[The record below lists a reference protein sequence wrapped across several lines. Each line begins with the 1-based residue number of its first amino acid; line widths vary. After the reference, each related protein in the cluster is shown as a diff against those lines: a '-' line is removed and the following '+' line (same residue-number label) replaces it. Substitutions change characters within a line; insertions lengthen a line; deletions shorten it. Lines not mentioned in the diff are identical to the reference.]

1 MGHLTTRD
9 AYKNLEERINWFTQG
24 APPSETLYKILQ
36 VLYTEKEAKWVA
48 LLPVRPF
55 TLKRAARIWGTTEA
69 KAEKLLDHLCDKA
82 LLVDSDY
89 HGERQF
95 VMPPPMAG
103 FIEFALMRTRGD
115 IDQKYLSE
123 LYYQYMN
130 VEEDFVK
137 DLFYATETRLG
148 RVFVQEPVLTNDK
161 MNHILDYERATH
173 IVKEARYIGLG
184 TCYCRHKMYHN
195 GHPCEIDA
203 PWDVCL
209 TFDNVARSLAEHGGY
224 ARLISKEEAMDALE
238 RSYASNLVQIGEN
251 VREHP
256 AFICNCCGCC
266 CEALQAARRFSPMQ
280 PVATTNYIPEVSL
293 EKCVGCGKCAEVCPI
308 LAISLKEEMAE
319 EQTRKTERQEAG
331 RSEGMIRAAG
341 GTEGMVQ
348 AAGGTEGMVQAA
360 GGTESMVRVT
370 GESGT
375 GTQGISG
382 ARKVKKHARID
393 TEICLGCGVCARN
406 CPTKAIELKHRP
418 IQVITPVNST
428 HRFVLQAI
436 EKGTLQN
443 LIFDNQAF
451 ANHRAMAAVFGTI
464 LKLPPVK
471 QALASKQFKSV
482 YLDRLLSMQK
492 KAGKAG
498 KG

>member
-1 MGHLTTRD
+1 MGHLTTKD

-24 APPSETLYKILQ
+24 APQSATLYKILQ
-36 VLYTEKEAKWVA
+36 VLYTEKEAKWVS

-55 TLKRAARIWGTTEA
+55 TLKRAAKIWGTTEA
-69 KAEKLLDHLCDKA
+69 KAEKLLDHLCEKA
-82 LLVDSDY
+82 LLVDSEY
-89 HGERQF
+89 HGQRQF

-137 DLFYATETRLG
+137 DLFFATETRLG
-148 RVFVQEPVLTNDK
+148 RVYVQEPVLTNDK
-161 MNHILDYERATH
+161 TNHILDYERATH
-173 IVKEARYIGLG
+173 IIEEAEYIGVG
-184 TCYCRHKMYHN
+184 TCYCRHKMYHA

-209 TFDNVARSLAEHGGY
+209 TFDNVARSLAQHGDY
-224 ARLISKEEAMDALE
+224 TRLISKEEAREVLE
-238 RSYASNLVQIGEN
+238 LSYESNLVQIGEN

-266 CEALQAARRFSPMQ
+266 CEALQAARKFSPMQ
-280 PVATTNYIPEVSL
+280 PVATTNYIPKIAL
-293 EKCVGCGKCAEVCPI
+293 EKCVGCGKCASVCPI
-308 LAISLKEEMAE
+308 LAISMKEREN
-319 EQTRKTERQEAG
+319 QP
-331 RSEGMIRAAG
+331 EGEKKKKFAA
-341 GTEGMVQ
+341 V
-348 AAGGTEGMVQAA
+348 
-360 GGTESMVRVT
+360 
-370 GESGT
+370 
-375 GTQGISG
+375 
-382 ARKVKKHARID
+382 D

-406 CPTKAIELKHRP
+406 CPTKAIELERRP

-464 LKLPPVK
+464 LKLPPLK

-482 YLDRLLSMQK
+482 YLDKLLSMQK
-492 KAGKAG
+492 KKEI
-498 KG
+498 K

>member
-24 APPSETLYKILQ
+24 APPSDTLYKILQ
-36 VLYTEKEAKWVA
+36 VLYTEKEAKWA
-48 LLPVRPF
+48 SLLPVRPF
-55 TLKRAARIWGTTEA
+55 TLKKAAKIWGTTEA
-69 KAEKLLDHLCDKA
+69 KAEKLLDRLCEKA
-82 LLVDSDY
+82 LLVDSEY
-89 HGERQF
+89 HGQRQF

-115 IDQKYLSE
+115 IDQKYLSN

-130 VEEDFVK
+130 VEEDFIK
-137 DLFYATETRLG
+137 DLFFVTETRLG
-148 RVFVQEPVLTNDK
+148 RVFVQEPVLTNTK
-161 MNHILDYERATH
+161 TNHILDYERATH
-173 IVKEARYIGLG
+173 IVEEAEYIGLG
-184 TCYCRHKMYHN
+184 TCYCRHKMYHA

-209 TFDNVARSLAEHGGY
+209 TFDNVARSLAEHGEY
-224 ARLISKEEAMDALE
+224 ARLISKEEAKDALE

-266 CEALQAARRFSPMQ
+266 CEALQAARHFSPMQ
-280 PVATTNYIPEVSL
+280 PVATTNYIPKISAN
-293 EKCVGCGKCAEVCPI
+293 KCIGCGKCAKVCPI
-308 LAISLKEEMAE
+308 LAITMKHED
-319 EQTRKTERQEAG
+319 QP
-331 RSEGMIRAAG
+331 
-341 GTEGMVQ
+341 
-348 AAGGTEGMVQAA
+348 
-360 GGTESMVRVT
+360 
-370 GESGT
+370 
-375 GTQGISG
+375 
-382 ARKVKKHARID
+382 KKHPHID

-406 CPTKAIELKHRP
+406 CPTGAIQLERRP
-418 IQVITPVNST
+418 VQVITPVNST

-464 LKLPPVK
+464 LKLPPLK
-471 QALASKQFKSV
+471 QALASKQFKSI
-482 YLDRLLSMQK
+482 YLDKLLSMQK
-492 KAGKAG
+492 KQKSTD
-498 KG
+498 

>member
-1 MGHLTTRD
+1 MGHLTTKD
-9 AYKNLEERINWFTQG
+9 AYKSLEERINWFTQG
-24 APPSETLYKILQ
+24 APASETLYKILQ

-55 TLKRAARIWGTTEA
+55 TLKKAAKIWGTSEA
-69 KAEKLLDHLCDKA
+69 KAEKLLDHLCEKA
-82 LLVDSDY
+82 LLVDSNY

-123 LYYQYMN
+123 LYYQYMY

-137 DLFYATETRLG
+137 DLFFATETRLG

-161 MNHILDYERATH
+161 TNHILDYERATH
-173 IVKEARYIGLG
+173 IIEEAKYIGVG
-184 TCYCRHKMYHN
+184 TCYCRHKMYHA
-195 GHPCEIDA
+195 GHPCEINA

-224 ARLISKEEAMDALE
+224 TRLISKEEAKDVLE
-238 RSYASNLVQIGEN
+238 LSYESNLVQIGEN

-266 CEALQAARRFSPMQ
+266 CEALQAARKFSPMQ
-280 PVATTNYIPEVSL
+280 PVATTNYIP
-293 EKCVGCGKCAEVCPI
+293 KINRDTCVACGKCAKVCPI
-308 LAISLKEEMAE
+308 LAISMK
-319 EQTRKTERQEAG
+319 KG
-331 RSEGMIRAAG
+331 SSEKAQP
-341 GTEGMVQ
+341 V
-348 AAGGTEGMVQAA
+348 
-360 GGTESMVRVT
+360 
-370 GESGT
+370 
-375 GTQGISG
+375 
-382 ARKVKKHARID
+382 ID
-393 TEICLGCGVCARN
+393 EEICLGCGVCARN
-406 CPTKAIELKHRP
+406 CPTKAIHLEKRP

-443 LIFDNQAF
+443 LVFDNQAF

-464 LKLPPVK
+464 LKLPPMK
-471 QALASKQFKSV
+471 QALASKQFKSI
-482 YLDRLLSMQK
+482 YLDKLLSVYAK
-492 KAGKAG
+492 KKNRSE
-498 KG
+498 K

>member
-1 MGHLTTRD
+1 MGHLTTKD
-9 AYKNLEERINWFTQG
+9 AYKSLEERINWFTQG
-24 APPSETLYKILQ
+24 APPSEALYKILQ

-55 TLKRAARIWGTTEA
+55 TLKKAAKIWGTTEA
-69 KAEKLLDHLCDKA
+69 KAEKLLDHLCEKA
-82 LLVDSDY
+82 LLVDSEY
-89 HGERQF
+89 HGQRQF

-137 DLFYATETRLG
+137 DLFFATETRLG
-148 RVFVQEPVLTNDK
+148 RVYVQEPVLMNDK
-161 MNHILDYERATH
+161 TNHILDYERATH
-173 IVKEARYIGLG
+173 IVEEADYIGLG
-184 TCYCRHKMYHN
+184 TCYCRHKMYHA

-209 TFDNVARSLAEHGGY
+209 TFDNVARSLSEHGGY
-224 ARLISKEEAMDALE
+224 ARLISKEEAKEVLE
-238 RSYASNLVQIGEN
+238 LSYESNLVQIGEN

-266 CEALQAARRFSPMQ
+266 CEALQAARKFSPMQ
-280 PVATTNYIPEVSL
+280 PVATTNYIPKVSL
-293 EKCVGCGKCAEVCPI
+293 ETCIGCGKCKKVCPI
-308 LAISLKEEMAE
+308 LAISMEEGKPVVDE
-319 EQTRKTERQEAG
+319 
-331 RSEGMIRAAG
+331 
-341 GTEGMVQ
+341 
-348 AAGGTEGMVQAA
+348 
-360 GGTESMVRVT
+360 
-370 GESGT
+370 
-375 GTQGISG
+375 
-382 ARKVKKHARID
+382 
-393 TEICLGCGVCARN
+393 EICLGCGVCARN
-406 CPTKAIELKHRP
+406 CPTKAIELKRRP

-464 LKLPPVK
+464 LRLPPMK

-482 YLDRLLSMQK
+482 YLDKLLSAYRK
-492 KAGKAG
+492 RPA
-498 KG
+498 KGAADE

>member
-36 VLYTEKEAKWVA
+36 VLYTEKEAKWVS

-55 TLKRAARIWGTTEA
+55 TLKRAAKIWRTTEA
-69 KAEKLLDHLCDKA
+69 KAEKLLDHLCEKA
-82 LLVDSDY
+82 LLVDSCY

-115 IDQKYLSE
+115 IDQKYLSQ
-123 LYYQYMN
+123 LYFQYMN

-137 DLFYATETRLG
+137 DLFFATETKLG
-148 RVFVQEPVLTNDK
+148 RVFVQEPVLTSDK
-161 MNHILDYERATH
+161 MTHILDYERATH
-173 IVKEARYIGLG
+173 IVEEASYIGLG
-184 TCYCRHKMYHN
+184 TCYCRHKAYHA
-195 GHPCEIDA
+195 GHPCKMDA

-209 TFDNVARSLAEHGGY
+209 TFDNVARSLAEHGAY
-224 ARLISKEEAMDALE
+224 TRLISKEEALEALE

-280 PVATTNYIPEVSL
+280 PMATTNYIPEVSK
-293 EKCVGCGKCAEVCPI
+293 ETCIGCGKCAKICPI
-308 LAISLKEEMAE
+308 LAVTMEEGS
-319 EQTRKTERQEAG
+319 RQE
-331 RSEGMIRAAG
+331 RPEGTVG
-341 GTEGMVQ
+341 
-348 AAGGTEGMVQAA
+348 
-360 GGTESMVRVT
+360 
-370 GESGT
+370 
-375 GTQGISG
+375 
-382 ARKVKKHARID
+382 KRIAKID
-393 TEICLGCGVCARN
+393 MEICLGCGICARN
-406 CPTKAIELKHRP
+406 CPAKAIELKRRP

-451 ANHRAMAAVFGTI
+451 ASHRAMAAVFGTI

-471 QALASKQFKSV
+471 QALASKQFQSV
-482 YLDRLLSMQK
+482 YLDKLLSMQK
-492 KAGKAG
+492 KQTE
-498 KG
+498 

>member
-1 MGHLTTRD
+1 MGHLTTKD
-9 AYKNLEERINWFTQG
+9 AYKNLEDRINWFTQG
-24 APPSETLYKILQ
+24 APASETLYKILQ

-55 TLKRAARIWGTTEA
+55 TLKRAAKIWGTTEA
-69 KAEKLLDHLCDKA
+69 KAERLLDHLCEKA

-137 DLFYATETRLG
+137 DLFFATETRLG
-148 RVFVQEPVLTNDK
+148 RVYVQEPVLTNEK
-161 MNHILDYERATH
+161 TNHILDYERATH
-173 IVKEARYIGLG
+173 IVEEAKYIGLG
-184 TCYCRHKMYHN
+184 TCYCRHKMYHA

-203 PWDVCL
+203 PWEVCL
-209 TFDNVARSLAEHGGY
+209 TFDNVARSLAEHGDY
-224 ARLISKEEAMDALE
+224 ARLISKEEAKEVLE
-238 RSYASNLVQIGEN
+238 LSYESNLVQIGEN

-266 CEALQAARRFSPMQ
+266 CEALQAARKFSPMQ
-280 PVATTNYIPEVSL
+280 PVATTNYIPKVSL
-293 EKCVGCGKCAEVCPI
+293 ETCIGCGKCAKVCPI
-308 LAISLKEEMAE
+308 LAISMKEK
-319 EQTRKTERQEAG
+319 RP
-331 RSEGMIRAAG
+331 
-341 GTEGMVQ
+341 V
-348 AAGGTEGMVQAA
+348 
-360 GGTESMVRVT
+360 
-370 GESGT
+370 
-375 GTQGISG
+375 
-382 ARKVKKHARID
+382 ID
-393 TEICLGCGVCARN
+393 EEICLGCGVCARN
-406 CPTKAIELKHRP
+406 CPAKAIALERRP

-443 LIFDNQAF
+443 LVFDNQAF

-464 LKLPPVK
+464 LKLPPLK

-482 YLDRLLSMQK
+482 YLDKLLSMHQK
-492 KAGKAG
+492 EK
-498 KG
+498 

>member
-24 APPSETLYKILQ
+24 APPSDTLYKILQ

-55 TLKRAARIWGTTEA
+55 TLKKAAKIWGTTEA
-69 KAEKLLDHLCDKA
+69 KAEKLLYHLCEKA
-82 LLVDSDY
+82 LLVDSEY
-89 HGERQF
+89 KGQKQF

-123 LYYQYMN
+123 LYWQYMN

-137 DLFYATETRLG
+137 DLFFATETRLG

-161 MNHILDYERATH
+161 TNHILDYERATH
-173 IVKEARYIGLG
+173 IVEDAEYIGLG
-184 TCYCRHKMYHN
+184 TCYCRHKAYHA
-195 GHPCEIDA
+195 GHPCEINA

-209 TFDNVARSLAEHGGY
+209 TFDNVARSLAEHGEY
-224 ARLISKEEAMDALE
+224 ARLISREEAKDVLE
-238 RSYASNLVQIGEN
+238 RSYESNLVQIGEN

-293 EKCVGCGKCAEVCPI
+293 ETCIGCGKCAKVCPI
-308 LAISLKEEMAE
+308 LAIAMEEAKERPDG
-319 EQTRKTERQEAG
+319 TKT
-331 RSEGMIRAAG
+331 
-341 GTEGMVQ
+341 
-348 AAGGTEGMVQAA
+348 
-360 GGTESMVRVT
+360 
-370 GESGT
+370 
-375 GTQGISG
+375 
-382 ARKVKKHARID
+382 KKHPEID
-393 TEICLGCGVCARN
+393 REICLGCGVCARN
-406 CPTKAIELKHRP
+406 CPTKAIELKRRP
-418 IQVITPVNST
+418 VQVITPVNST

-464 LKLPPVK
+464 LKLPPLK
-471 QALASKQFKSV
+471 QALASRQFKSV

-492 KAGKAG
+492 KRKSE
-498 KG
+498 

>member
-1 MGHLTTRD
+1 MGHVTTRD

-55 TLKRAARIWGTTEA
+55 TRKQAAKVWGTTEA
-69 KAEKLLDHLCDKA
+69 KAEKLLDHLCEKA
-82 LLVDSDY
+82 LLVDSNY
-89 HGERQF
+89 RGQRRF

-115 IDQKYLSE
+115 IDQKYLSQ
-123 LYYQYMN
+123 LYFQYMN

-137 DLFYATETRLG
+137 DLFFATETKLG
-148 RVFVQEPVLTNDK
+148 RVFVQEPVLANDK
-161 MNHILDYERATH
+161 MNHILDYERAAH
-173 IVKEARYIGLG
+173 IVEEAKYIGLG
-184 TCYCRHKMYHN
+184 MCYCRHKAYHA
-195 GHPCEIDA
+195 GHPCEMDA

-224 ARLISKEEAMDALE
+224 TKLISKEEAMDALT
-238 RSYASNLVQIGEN
+238 RSYESNLVQIGEN

-280 PVATTNYIPEVSL
+280 PVATTNYLPEVSE
-293 EKCVGCGKCAEVCPI
+293 EKCVGCGKCEKICPI
-308 LAISLKEEMAE
+308 LAITIDKEN
-319 EQTRKTERQEAG
+319 RKNLP
-331 RSEGMIRAAG
+331 EGTKEKRTA
-341 GTEGMVQ
+341 
-348 AAGGTEGMVQAA
+348 
-360 GGTESMVRVT
+360 
-370 GESGT
+370 
-375 GTQGISG
+375 
-382 ARKVKKHARID
+382 KID

-406 CPTKAIELKHRP
+406 CPTKAISLKRRP

-451 ANHRAMAAVFGTI
+451 ASHRAMAAVFGTI
-464 LKLPPVK
+464 LKLPPLK

-482 YLDRLLSMQK
+482 YLDKLLSMQK
-492 KAGKAG
+492 KKVES
-498 KG
+498 

>member
-1 MGHLTTRD
+1 MGHLTTKD
-9 AYKNLEERINWFTQG
+9 AYKSLEERINWFTQG
-24 APPSETLYKILQ
+24 APPSESLYKILQ

-55 TLKRAARIWGTTEA
+55 TLKKAAKIWGTSEA
-69 KAEKLLDHLCDKA
+69 KAEKLLDHLCEKA
-82 LLVDSDY
+82 LLVDSEY
-89 HGERQF
+89 HGQRQF

-137 DLFYATETRLG
+137 DLFFATETRLG
-148 RVFVQEPVLTNDK
+148 RVYVQEPVLMNDK
-161 MNHILDYERATH
+161 TNHILDYERATH
-173 IVKEARYIGLG
+173 IVEEAEYIGLG
-184 TCYCRHKMYHN
+184 TCYCRHKMYHA
-195 GHPCEIDA
+195 GHPCEINA

-209 TFDNVARSLAEHGGY
+209 TFDNVARSLSEHGGY
-224 ARLISKEEAMDALE
+224 ARLISKEEAKEVLE
-238 RSYASNLVQIGEN
+238 LSYESNLVQIGEN

-266 CEALQAARRFSPMQ
+266 CEALQAARHFSPMQ
-280 PVATTNYIPEVSL
+280 PVATTNYIPKVSL
-293 EKCVGCGKCAEVCPI
+293 ETCIGCGKCKKVCPI
-308 LAISLKEEMAE
+308 LAISMEEG
-319 EQTRKTERQEAG
+319 KP
-331 RSEGMIRAAG
+331 
-341 GTEGMVQ
+341 V
-348 AAGGTEGMVQAA
+348 
-360 GGTESMVRVT
+360 
-370 GESGT
+370 
-375 GTQGISG
+375 
-382 ARKVKKHARID
+382 ID
-393 TEICLGCGVCARN
+393 EEICLGCGVCARN
-406 CPTKAIELKHRP
+406 CPKKAIALERRP

-464 LKLPPVK
+464 LRLPPMK
-471 QALASKQFKSV
+471 QALASKQFKSI
-482 YLDRLLSMQK
+482 YLDKLLSAYQK
-492 KAGKAG
+492 KK
-498 KG
+498 